1 MRNHDISHAGQGEAL
16 TYRCFK
22 IHAWREVIVALSIVL
37 YAAPAALA
45 QKVASDYDTATDFSR
60 FKTYAWV
67 DGFPAAMVNVDLYI
81 KMAIEADL
89 EKKGLHKTEPKDADL
104 LVTYNAAR
112 DTDLNISSFHDP
124 TYTATGGEPMLGTTM
139 WSSGSTV
146 GSVGRYISKGTLALV
161 IYDRQQ
167 RRVIWEASAKDT
179 IKEGRSDRLKQL
191 DKALD
196 KILIKYPP
204 KKK

>member
-1 MRNHDISHAGQGEAL
+1 MRNHDTSHAGQDGAL
-16 TYRCFK
+16 TYGRFK
-22 IHAWREVIVALSIVL
+22 SHAWRQVISVLSLVL
-37 YAAPAALA
+37 CAAPVVLA

-67 DGFPAAMVNVDLYI
+67 DGFSAAMVNVDLYI
-81 KMAIEADL
+81 KMAIEADF

-112 DTDLNISSFHDP
+112 DTNINISSFHDP
-124 TYTATGGEPMLGTTM
+124 TYAATGGEPMLGTTM

-146 GSVGRYISKGTLALV
+146 GSVGRYISKGTLAIV

-167 RRVIWEASAKDT
+167 RKVIWEASAKDT

-196 KILIKYPP
+196 KILVKYPP